1 LLPIWPRPEE
11 GARSPEETQL
21 ATHPATVL
29 GLPKP
34 DWAGDDVAMLYD
46 MAEKFLD
53 TEIAPRYE
61 EFEKAECFDRA
72 SWKKAGEAGLLCASM
87 PEEYGGSGG
96 TYAHESAIIEAIGH
110 VGVDGF
116 GISLHNSIVAP
127 YILHYGS
134 EEQKKKWLPKMASGE
149 LIGAIA
155 MTEPG
160 AGSDLQGVKTRAEK
174 DGNHYLL
181 NGSKTFITNG
191 QLANLI
197 VVVAKTDPAAGAKG
211 TSLIVVE
218 TDGQDGFERGR
229 NLDKIGLKS
238 NDTSELFF
246 NDMRVPTS
254 NLLGHEEGQ
263 GFIQLMQQLPQERL
277 QIGAGAIA
285 MIERALSLTID
296 YVKERK
302 AFGKAV
308 IEFQNTQ
315 FKLAEL
321 KTEATIGRVFYND
334 CVTRHVNG
342 GLDPVTASMAKY
354 WLSDLQNK
362 IVDECLQL
370 FGGYGYMNEY
380 PIARMFRDARV
391 QRIYGGTN
399 EIMKLLIAR
408 SL

>member
-1 LLPIWPRPEE
+1 MGVRPED
-11 GARSPEETQL
+11 
-21 ATHPATVL
+21 VL
-29 GLPKP
+29 GVPKP
-34 DWAGDDVAMLYD
+34 EWKTDDVVMLQE
-46 MAEKFLD
+46 MAAKFLEAEVLPHYD
-53 TEIAPRYE
+53 R
-61 EFEKAECFDRA
+61 FEKQEIFDR
-72 SWKKAGEAGLLCASM
+72 SVWELAGENGLLCASM
-87 PEEYGGSGG
+87 PEEYGGAGG
-96 TYAHESAIIEAIGH
+96 TYAHESAILEAISH

-116 GISLHNSIVAP
+116 GIALHNSIVAP

-134 EEQKKKWLPKMASGE
+134 EEQKQRWLPKMATGE

-160 AGSDLQGVKTRAEK
+160 AGSDLQGVKTSAKK
-174 DGNHYLL
+174 DGNHYVI

-191 QLANLI
+191 QLANLVI
-197 VVVAKTDPAAGAKG
+197 VVAKTDPAQGAKG
-211 TSLIVVE
+211 TSLLIVE
-218 TDGQDGFERGR
+218 TDGQEGFERGR
-229 NLDKIGLKS
+229 NLDKVGLKS

-246 NDMRVPTS
+246 NEVRVPTS
-254 NLLGHEEGQ
+254 NLLGTEEGQ
-263 GFIQLMQQLPQERL
+263 GFVQLMQQLPQERL
-277 QIGAGAIA
+277 QIGGTAIA
-285 MIERALSLTID
+285 MAERAIAITSD

-321 KTEATIGRVFYND
+321 KTEATIGRVFYNH
-334 CVTRHVNG
+334 CVERHVNG

-354 WLSDLQNK
+354 WLTDLQNK
-362 IVDECLQL
+362 VVDECLQL
-370 FGGYGYMNEY
+370 HGGYGYMNEY

>member
-1 LLPIWPRPEE
+1 M
-11 GARSPEETQL
+11 
-21 ATHPATVL
+21 ATDPATVL
-29 GLPKP
+29 ALPKP
-34 DWAGDDVAMLYD
+34 AWADEEVTMLYD
-46 MAEKFLD
+46 MATKYLQA
-53 TEIAPRYE
+53 EIAPHYE
-61 EFEKAECFDRA
+61 AFEKAEIVDRQ
-72 SWKKAGEAGLLCASM
+72 SWEKAGANGLLCASM
-87 PEEYGGSGG
+87 PEEYGGAGG
-96 TYAHESAIIEAIGH
+96 SYAHESAIIEAISH

-116 GISLHNSIVAP
+116 GIALHNSIVAP
-127 YILHYGS
+127 YIAHYGS
-134 EEQKKKWLPKMASGE
+134 DEQKKKWLPKMASGE

-174 DGNHYLL
+174 DGNHYRI

-197 VVVAKTDPAAGAKG
+197 IVVAKTDPEKGAKG

-218 TDGQDGFERGR
+218 TDEVEGFERGR

-246 NDMRVPTS
+246 NDMRVPTA

-263 GFIQLMQQLPQERL
+263 GFVQLMQQLPQERL
-277 QIGAGAIA
+277 QIGGSAIA
-285 MIERALSLTID
+285 MAERALALTID
-296 YVKERK
+296 YVKERG
-302 AFGKAV
+302 AFGRKV
-308 IEFQNTQ
+308 IDFQNTQ

-321 KTEATIGRVFYND
+321 KTEVTIGRVFYND
-334 CVTRHVNG
+334 CVARHVDG

-354 WLSDLQNK
+354 WLSDLQGK
-362 IVDECLQL
+362 VVDECLQL
-370 FGGYGYMNEY
+370 HGGYGYMNEY
-380 PIARMFRDARV
+380 PIARMYRDARV

-399 EIMKLLIAR
+399 EIMKLLIGR

>member
-1 LLPIWPRPEE
+1 MAARPAEIL
-11 GARSPEETQL
+11 GIRAPEWETE
-21 ATHPATVL
+21 
-29 GLPKP
+29 
-34 DWAGDDVAMLYD
+34 DVAMLKD
-46 MAEKFLD
+46 MATKWLEA
-53 TEIAPRYE
+53 EISPRYE
-61 EFEKAECFDRA
+61 EFEKNEIVDKA
-72 SWKKAGEAGLLCASM
+72 SWLKAGEAGLLCPSV

-96 TYAHESAIIEAIGH
+96 TYAHETAIIEAISH

-116 GISLHNSIVAP
+116 GIGLHNAIVAP

-134 EEQKKKWLPKMASGE
+134 EEQKQKWLPRMATGE

-160 AGSDLQGVKTRAEK
+160 AGSDLQGIKTSARR
-174 DGNHYLL
+174 DGNHYVI

-191 QLANLI
+191 QNANLI
-197 VVVAKTDPAAGAKG
+197 IVVTKTNPAAGAKG

-218 TDGQDGFERGR
+218 TDDADGFERGR
-229 NLDKIGLKS
+229 NLDKVGLKA

-246 NDMRVPTS
+246 NDVRVPTS
-254 NLLGHEEGQ
+254 NLLGHDEGL

-277 QIGAGAIA
+277 MIGAGAIA
-285 MIERALSLTID
+285 MIERALALTID

-302 AFGKAV
+302 AFGQPV
-308 IEFQNTQ
+308 LSFQNTQ
-315 FKLAEL
+315 FKLAEA
-321 KTEATIGRVFYND
+321 KTEATIARTFYNH
-334 CVTRHVNG
+334 CVAEHLEGR
-342 GLDPVTASMAKY
+342 LSPELASMVKY

-370 FGGYGYMNEY
+370 HGGYGYMNEY

>member
-1 LLPIWPRPEE
+1 MGVRPED
-11 GARSPEETQL
+11 
-21 ATHPATVL
+21 VL
-29 GLPKP
+29 GVPKP
-34 DWAGDDVAMLYD
+34 EWKTDDVVMLQE
-46 MAEKFLD
+46 MAAKFLEAEVLPHYD
-53 TEIAPRYE
+53 R
-61 EFEKAECFDRA
+61 FEKQEIFDRFV
-72 SWKKAGEAGLLCASM
+72 WELAGQNGLLCASM
-87 PEEYGGSGG
+87 PEEYGGAGG
-96 TYAHESAIIEAIGH
+96 TYAHESAILEAISH

-116 GISLHNSIVAP
+116 GIALHNSIVAP

-134 EEQKKKWLPKMASGE
+134 EEQKQKWLPKMATGE

-160 AGSDLQGVKTRAEK
+160 AGSDLQGVKTSAKK
-174 DGNHYLL
+174 DGNHYVI

-191 QLANLI
+191 QLANLVI
-197 VVVAKTDPAAGAKG
+197 VVAKTDPAQGAKG
-211 TSLIVVE
+211 TSLLIVE
-218 TDGQDGFERGR
+218 TDGQEGFERGR
-229 NLDKIGLKS
+229 NLDKVGLKS

-246 NDMRVPTS
+246 NEVRVPTS
-254 NLLGHEEGQ
+254 NLLGTEEGQ
-263 GFIQLMQQLPQERL
+263 GFVQLMQQLPQERL
-277 QIGAGAIA
+277 QIGGTAIA
-285 MIERALSLTID
+285 MAERAIAITSD

-321 KTEATIGRVFYND
+321 KTEATIGRVFYNH
-334 CVTRHVNG
+334 CVERHVNG

-354 WLSDLQNK
+354 WLTDLQNK

-370 FGGYGYMNEY
+370 HGGYGYMNEY

>member
-1 LLPIWPRPEE
+1 MDVRPEE
-11 GARSPEETQL
+11 I
-21 ATHPATVL
+21 L
-29 GLPKP
+29 GVPKP
-34 DWAGDDVAMLYD
+34 EWKTDDVVMLQD
-46 MAEKFLD
+46 MATKFLE
-53 TEIAPRYE
+53 TEVLPHYDR
-61 EFEKAECFDRA
+61 FEKQEIFDR
-72 SWKKAGEAGLLCASM
+72 SVWELAGENGLLCASM
-87 PEEYGGSGG
+87 PEEYGGAGG
-96 TYAHESAIIEAIGH
+96 TYAHESAILEAISH

-116 GISLHNSIVAP
+116 GIALHNSIVAP

-134 EEQKKKWLPKMASGE
+134 QEQKQKWLPKMATGE

-160 AGSDLQGVKTRAEK
+160 AGSDLQGVKTSAKK
-174 DGNHYLL
+174 DGNHYVI

-197 VVVAKTDPAAGAKG
+197 IVVAKTDPAQGAKG
-211 TSLIVVE
+211 TSLLIVE
-218 TDGQDGFERGR
+218 TDGQEGFERGR
-229 NLDKIGLKS
+229 NLDKVGLKS

-246 NDMRVPTS
+246 NEVRVPTS
-254 NLLGHEEGQ
+254 NLLGTEEGQ
-263 GFIQLMQQLPQERL
+263 GFVQLMQQLPQERL
-277 QIGAGAIA
+277 QIGGTAIA
-285 MIERALSLTID
+285 MAERAIAITSD
-296 YVKERK
+296 YVKQRK

-321 KTEATIGRVFYND
+321 KTEATIGRVFYNH
-334 CVTRHVNG
+334 CVERHVNG

-354 WLSDLQNK
+354 WLTDLQNK
-362 IVDECLQL
+362 VVDECLQL
-370 FGGYGYMNEY
+370 HGGYGYMNEY

>member
-1 LLPIWPRPEE
+1 MGMRPEEVLGVPRPEWK
-11 GARSPEETQL
+11 T
-21 ATHPATVL
+21 
-29 GLPKP
+29 
-34 DWAGDDVAMLYD
+34 DDVVMLQD
-46 MAEKFLD
+46 MATKFLEAEVLPHYD
-53 TEIAPRYE
+53 R
-61 EFEKAECFDRA
+61 FEKQEIFDR
-72 SWKKAGEAGLLCASM
+72 SVWELAGENGLLCASM
-87 PEEYGGSGG
+87 PEEYGGAGG
-96 TYAHESAIIEAIGH
+96 TYAHESAILEAISH

-116 GISLHNSIVAP
+116 GIALHNSIVAP

-134 EEQKKKWLPKMASGE
+134 EEQKQKWLPKMATGE

-160 AGSDLQGVKTRAEK
+160 AGSDLQGVKTSAKK
-174 DGNHYLL
+174 DGNHYVI

-191 QLANLI
+191 QLANLVI
-197 VVVAKTDPAAGAKG
+197 VVAKTDPAQGAKG
-211 TSLIVVE
+211 TSLFIVE
-218 TDGQDGFERGR
+218 TDGQEGFERGR
-229 NLDKIGLKS
+229 NLDKVGLKS

-246 NDMRVPTS
+246 NEVRVPTS
-254 NLLGHEEGQ
+254 NLLGTEEGQ
-263 GFIQLMQQLPQERL
+263 GFVQLMQQLPQERL
-277 QIGAGAIA
+277 QIGGTAIA
-285 MIERALSLTID
+285 MAERAIAITSD

-321 KTEATIGRVFYND
+321 KTEATIGRVFYNH
-334 CVTRHVNG
+334 CVERHLNG

-354 WLSDLQNK
+354 WLTDLQNK
-362 IVDECLQL
+362 VVDECLQL
-370 FGGYGYMNEY
+370 HGGYGYMNEY

>member
-1 LLPIWPRPEE
+1 MAAPSEI
-11 GARSPEETQL
+11 
-21 ATHPATVL
+21 L

-34 DWAGDDVAMLYD
+34 AWVTEDVAMLYD
-46 MAEKFLD
+46 MAIKFLEA
-53 TEIAPRYE
+53 EIAPKYE
-61 EFEKAECFDRA
+61 AFEKAEMFDRE
-72 SWKKAGEAGLLCASM
+72 SWLKAGANGLLCASM

-96 TYAHESAIIEAIGH
+96 TFAHESAIIEAISH
-110 VGVDGF
+110 VGTDGF
-116 GISLHNSIVAP
+116 GIALHNSIVAP

-134 EEQKKKWLPKMASGE
+134 EEQKRKWLPKMATGE

-174 DGNHYLL
+174 SGNQYTL

-197 VVVAKTDPAAGAKG
+197 IVVTKTDPAKGAKG

-218 TDGQDGFERGR
+218 TDEVEGFERGR

-246 NDMRVPTS
+246 NDVRVPTA
-254 NLLGHEEGQ
+254 NLLGGAEGQ
-263 GFIQLMQQLPQERL
+263 GFVQLMQQLPQERL
-277 QIGAGAIA
+277 QIGTTAIA
-285 MIERALSLTID
+285 MAERALALTID
-296 YVKERK
+296 YVKERQ
-302 AFGKAV
+302 AFGQK
-308 IEFQNTQ
+308 IIDFQNTQ
-315 FKLAEL
+315 FRLAEL
-321 KTEATIGRVFYND
+321 KTEITIGRVFYND
-334 CVTRHVNG
+334 CVARHIAG
-342 GLDPVTASMAKY
+342 GLDPATASMAKY
-354 WLSDLQNK
+354 WLSDLQGK
-362 IVDECLQL
+362 VVDECLQL

-380 PIARMFRDARV
+380 PIARMYRDARV

-408 SL
+408 GL

>member
-1 LLPIWPRPEE
+1 MT
-11 GARSPEETQL
+11 SPSDI
-21 ATHPATVL
+21 L

-34 DWAGDDVAMLYD
+34 GWAGEDVAMLYD
-46 MAEKFLD
+46 MAHRFLSE
-53 TEIAPRYE
+53 EIAPSYDA
-61 EFEKAECFDRA
+61 FEKAEIFDRE
-72 SWKKAGEAGLLCASM
+72 SWRKAGQNGLLCASM

-96 TYAHESAIIEAIGH
+96 TFAHESAIIEAISH

-116 GISLHNSIVAP
+116 GIALHNSIVAP

-134 EEQKKKWLPKMASGE
+134 EEQKKKWLPKMATGE

-174 DGNHYLL
+174 DGNQYRIS
-181 NGSKTFITNG
+181 GSKTFITNG

-197 VVVAKTDPAAGAKG
+197 IVVTKTDPAKGAKG

-218 TDGQDGFERGR
+218 TDEVEGLERGR

-246 NDMRVPTS
+246 NDVRVPTA

-263 GFIQLMQQLPQERL
+263 GFVQLMQQLPQERL
-277 QIGAGAIA
+277 QIGTTAISMA
-285 MIERALSLTID
+285 ERALALTID

-321 KTEATIGRVFYND
+321 KTEATIGRVFYNN
-334 CVTRHVNG
+334 CVERHIAG

-354 WLSDLQNK
+354 WLSDLQGK

-370 FGGYGYMNEY
+370 HGGYGYMNEY
-380 PIARMFRDARV
+380 PIARMYRDARV

>member
-1 LLPIWPRPEE
+1 MGLRPDE
-11 GARSPEETQL
+11 
-21 ATHPATVL
+21 VL
-29 GLPKP
+29 GVPKP
-34 DWAGDDVAMLYD
+34 DWKTDDVVMLEE
-46 MAEKFLD
+46 MATKFLEAEVLPHYD
-53 TEIAPRYE
+53 R
-61 EFEKAECFDRA
+61 FEKQEIFDR
-72 SWKKAGEAGLLCASM
+72 SVWELAGENGLLCASM
-87 PEEYGGSGG
+87 PEEYGGAGG
-96 TYAHESAIIEAIGH
+96 TYAHESAILEAISH

-116 GISLHNSIVAP
+116 GIALHNSIVAP

-134 EEQKKKWLPKMASGE
+134 EEQKQKWLPRMATGE

-160 AGSDLQGVKTRAEK
+160 AGSDLQGVKTSAKK
-174 DGNHYLL
+174 DGNHYVI

-191 QLANLI
+191 QLANLVI
-197 VVVAKTDPAAGAKG
+197 VVAKTDPAQGAKG
-211 TSLIVVE
+211 TSLFVVE
-218 TDGQDGFERGR
+218 TDGQEGFERGR

-246 NDMRVPTS
+246 NDVRVPTS
-254 NLLGHEEGQ
+254 NLLGTEEGQ
-263 GFIQLMQQLPQERL
+263 GFVQLMQQLPQERL
-277 QIGAGAIA
+277 QIGGTAIA
-285 MIERALSLTID
+285 MAERAIAITSD
-296 YVKERK
+296 YVKDRK

-308 IEFQNTQ
+308 IDFQNTQ

-321 KTEATIGRVFYND
+321 KTEATIGRVFYNH
-334 CVTRHVNG
+334 CVERHVNG

-354 WLSDLQNK
+354 WLTDLQNK
-362 IVDECLQL
+362 VVDECLQL
-370 FGGYGYMNEY
+370 HGGYGYMNEY

>member
-1 LLPIWPRPEE
+1 MSIRPED
-11 GARSPEETQL
+11 
-21 ATHPATVL
+21 VL
-29 GLPKP
+29 GVPKP
-34 DWAGDDVAMLYD
+34 DWKTDDVVMLQD
-46 MAEKFLD
+46 MASKFLEAEVLPHYD
-53 TEIAPRYE
+53 R
-61 EFEKAECFDRA
+61 FEKQEIFDR
-72 SWKKAGEAGLLCASM
+72 SVWELAGENGLLCASM
-87 PEEYGGSGG
+87 PEEYGGAGG
-96 TYAHESAIIEAIGH
+96 TYAHESAILEAISH

-116 GISLHNSIVAP
+116 GIALHNSIVAP

-134 EEQKKKWLPKMASGE
+134 EEQKKKWLPKMATGE

-160 AGSDLQGVKTRAEK
+160 AGSDLQGVKTSAKK
-174 DGNHYLL
+174 DGNQYVI

-191 QLANLI
+191 QLANL
-197 VVVAKTDPAAGAKG
+197 VVVVTKTDPSQGAKG

-218 TDGQDGFERGR
+218 TNGQEGFERGR
-229 NLDKIGLKS
+229 NLDKVGLKS

-246 NDMRVPTS
+246 NNVRVPTA
-254 NLLGHEEGQ
+254 NLLGTEEGQ
-263 GFIQLMQQLPQERL
+263 GFVQLMQQLPQERL
-277 QIGAGAIA
+277 QIGGTAIA
-285 MIERALSLTID
+285 MAERAIAITSD

-308 IEFQNTQ
+308 IDFQNTQ
-315 FKLAEL
+315 FKLAEM
-321 KTEATIGRVFYND
+321 KTEATIGRVFYNH
-334 CVTRHVNG
+334 CVERHVNG

-370 FGGYGYMNEY
+370 HGGYGYMNEY

>member
-1 LLPIWPRPEE
+1 MPISPSDVLDLPSPSWVDDELVMLADMSRKFFEGEVAKDYERFEE
-11 GARSPEETQL
+11 QEQVDRSVWENSGA
-21 ATHPATVL
+21 
-29 GLPKP
+29 
-34 DWAGDDVAMLYD
+34 
-46 MAEKFLD
+46 
-53 TEIAPRYE
+53 
-61 EFEKAECFDRA
+61 
-72 SWKKAGEAGLLCASM
+72 AGLLCASM
-87 PEEYGGSGG
+87 PEEYGGAGG
-96 TYAHESAIIEAIGH
+96 SYAHEAVIAEALGH
-110 VGVDGF
+110 VGGDGF
-116 GISLHNSIVAP
+116 GLCLHNAIVAP

-134 EEQKKKWLPKMASGE
+134 EDQKKRWLPRMASGE

-160 AGSDLQGVKTRAEK
+160 AGSDLQGVKTTAVR
-174 DGNHYLL
+174 DGNHFVI

-191 QLANLI
+191 QHANLI

-211 TSLIVVE
+211 TSLMIVE
-218 TDGQDGFERGR
+218 TDEVEGFERGR

-246 NDMRVPTS
+246 NNVRIPTS
-254 NLLGHEEGQ
+254 NMLGHEDGQ
-263 GFIQLMQQLPQERL
+263 GFVQLMEQLPQERL
-277 QIGAGAIA
+277 LIANQAMA
-285 MIERALSLTID
+285 MIERALAVTID

-302 AFGKAV
+302 AFGKAI

-321 KTEATIGRVFYND
+321 KSEATMLKAFLNTCIEQHLNRRL
-334 CVTRHVNG
+334 TTT
-342 GLDPVTASMAKY
+342 TASMAKY
-354 WLSDLQNK
+354 LSSDLQCK

-370 FGGYGYMNEY
+370 HGGYGYMNEY

-399 EIMKLLIAR
+399 EIMKLMIAR

>member
-1 LLPIWPRPEE
+1 MGLRPED
-11 GARSPEETQL
+11 
-21 ATHPATVL
+21 VL
-29 GLPKP
+29 GVPKP
-34 DWAGDDVAMLYD
+34 EWKTDDVVMLQD
-46 MAEKFLD
+46 MATKFLEAEVLPHYD
-53 TEIAPRYE
+53 R
-61 EFEKAECFDRA
+61 FEKQEIFDR
-72 SWKKAGEAGLLCASM
+72 SVWELAGENGLLCASM

-96 TYAHESAIIEAIGH
+96 TYAHESAILEAISH

-116 GISLHNSIVAP
+116 GIALHNSIVAP

-134 EEQKKKWLPKMASGE
+134 EEQKQKWLPKMATGE

-160 AGSDLQGVKTRAEK
+160 AGSDLQGVKTSAKK
-174 DGNHYLL
+174 DGNHYVI

-191 QLANLI
+191 QLANLVI
-197 VVVAKTDPAAGAKG
+197 VVAKTDPAQGAKG
-211 TSLIVVE
+211 TSLFVVE
-218 TDGQDGFERGR
+218 TDGQQGFERGR
-229 NLDKIGLKS
+229 NLDKVGLKS

-246 NDMRVPTS
+246 NEVRVPTS
-254 NLLGHEEGQ
+254 SLLGTEEGQ
-263 GFIQLMQQLPQERL
+263 GFVQLMQQLPQERL
-277 QIGAGAIA
+277 QIGGTAIA
-285 MIERALSLTID
+285 MAERAIAITSD

-321 KTEATIGRVFYND
+321 KTEATIGRVFYNH
-334 CVTRHVNG
+334 CVERHVNG

-354 WLSDLQNK
+354 WLTDLQSK
-362 IVDECLQL
+362 VVDECLQL
-370 FGGYGYMNEY
+370 HGGYGYMNEY